1 MSLSLVS
8 TKTMAYDIAVE
19 NENGKTIYYNYS
31 EDGTELIVTY
41 GVPYLYSYVSNRV
54 SYTGDVVIPEEVT
67 IMNRTRKVTSIG
79 NAAFVCCSG
88 MTSVTIPN
96 SVTSIDYEAFAACTG
111 LTSIIVPNSV
121 TSLGEAAFSE
131 CTGLVSA
138 TISDNVTEI
147 GSTTF
152 NRCSSLTSVVLPDS
166 VTSIGA
172 CAFQYCSNL
181 ASITIPN
188 NVNSI
193 GKEAFRECTSLT
205 NINIPDSVVSIGN
218 QTFLNCR
225 SLTSVT
231 IGSGLNDIGTNIF
244 KNCSSILSIVVS
256 QENPKYD
263 SQDNCNAIIETER
276 NALIV
281 GCRNSFIPNSVTSIG
296 NDAFDGCSRLT
307 AVTIPN
313 SVTSIGRNAF
323 NECSGLTSVTIPKNV
338 TIIGDK
344 AFYCENLA
352 EVVSLNDNPSAIG
365 GKANGTFHLNTFNNA
380 TLYVP
385 VGTKDIYKEKAG
397 WKDFAFIE
405 EGTGGGSGSGEGGG
419 TTEPERCAT
428 PTISFANG
436 ELTFNCE
443 TEGVEYVYNI
453 TTGDVKNGIGS
464 KVKLGGTYKVSV
476 YAIKQGYKNSD
487 TATKEFILGS
497 DGEVCDVNKDGT
509 VDVADIA
516 TIISNMASRTRIQ
529 KEATEY

>member
-1 MSLSLVS
+1 MTSFGAAVFTECDNLV
-8 TKTMAYDIAVE
+8 
-19 NENGKTIYYNYS
+19 
-31 EDGTELIVTY
+31 
-41 GVPYLYSYVSNRV
+41 
-54 SYTGDVVIPEEVT
+54 
-67 IMNRTRKVTSIG
+67 
-79 NAAFVCCSG
+79 
-88 MTSVTIPN
+88 SVTIGN
-96 SVTSIDYEAFAACTG
+96 
-111 LTSIIVPNSV
+111 
-121 TSLGEAAFSE
+121 
-131 CTGLVSA
+131 
-138 TISDNVTEI
+138 NVTEI
-147 GSTTF
+147 GGATF
-152 NRCSSLTSVVLPDS
+152 NRCYSLTSVVLPDS

-172 CAFQYCSNL
+172 SAFQYCRSL

-205 NINIPDSVVSIGN
+205 NVNIPDSVVSIGN
-218 QTFLNCR
+218 QAFLNCR

-231 IGSGLNDIGTNIF
+231 IGSGLNDIGTNTF

-256 QENPKYD
+256 QENTKYD
-263 SQDNCNAIIETER
+263 SRDNCNAVIETEQ
-276 NALIV
+276 NTLVV

-307 AVTIPN
+307 AVTIPD

-338 TIIGDK
+338 TLIGDK

-352 EVVSLNDNPSAIG
+352 EVVSLNDNPSIIG
-365 GKANGTFHLNTFNNA
+365 GKSSGTFHLNTFNNA

-405 EGTGGGSGSGEGGG
+405 EGTGSGSGSSEGGE

-436 ELTFNCE
+436 ELTFSCE
-443 TEGVEYVYNI
+443 TEDVEYVYNV
-453 TTGDVKNGIGS
+453 TTEDVKNGIGS
-464 KVKLGGTYKVSV
+464 KVKLGCTYKVSV
-476 YAIKQGYKNSD
+476 YAIKQGYKNSNV
-487 TATKEFILGS
+487 ATLEFTIGA
-497 DGEVCDVNKDGT
+497 GAEVCDVNKDGA

-516 TIISNMASRTRIQ
+516 TIISEMAARARMQ
-529 KEATEY
+529 EETEE